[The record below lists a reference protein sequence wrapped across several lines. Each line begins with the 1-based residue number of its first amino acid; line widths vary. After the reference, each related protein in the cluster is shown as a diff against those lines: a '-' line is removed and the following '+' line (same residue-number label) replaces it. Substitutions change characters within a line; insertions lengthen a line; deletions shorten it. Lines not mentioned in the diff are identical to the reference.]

1 MTTAY
6 VSDDLWRE
14 FHREI
19 NMTPDELRAW
29 LREEGSRRQDIATE
43 VTEAV
48 LDVMSKSREE
58 LTEEDVTVMESLMG
72 RIRLERREALH
83 PTAGHDAW
91 RHRLMALGH
100 DPDKDAE

>member
-14 FHREI
+14 FRLEV
-19 NMTPDELRAW
+19 NMSPDEVRAW

-43 VTEAV
+43 ATEAV
-48 LDVMSKSREE
+48 LDVLSKPRDE
-58 LTEEDVTVMESLMG
+58 LTEEDAAIMESVMG

-83 PTAGHDAW
+83 PAAGENAW

-100 DPDKDAE
+100 DPEKEAE

>member
-19 NMTPDELRAW
+19 NMTHVELRTW
-29 LREEGSRRQDIATE
+29 LREEGSRRQDIVTE

-58 LTEEDVTVMESLMG
+58 LTEEDVAVMESVMG

-83 PTAGHDAW
+83 PTAGEDAW

>member
-14 FHREI
+14 FHLEV
-19 NMTPDELRAW
+19 NMSPNELRTW

-43 VTEAV
+43 ATEAV
-48 LDVMSKSREE
+48 LELLSKPRDE
-58 LTEEDVTVMESLMG
+58 LTEEDAAIMESLMG
-72 RIRLERREALH
+72 RIRLERRETLH
-83 PTAGHDAW
+83 PAAGDNAW

-100 DPDKDAE
+100 DPDKDGE

>member
-6 VSDDLWRE
+6 VSDDLWQE
-14 FHREI
+14 FHGEI
-19 NMTPDELRAW
+19 NMSPDELRAW

-43 VTEAV
+43 ATEAV
-48 LDVMSKSREE
+48 LDILSKPRDE
-58 LTEEDVTVMESLMG
+58 LTEEDAAVMESVMG

-83 PTAGHDAW
+83 PAAGDDAW

-100 DPDKDAE
+100 DPGKDAE